1 MSSALIFGNAP
12 KQSVGEML
20 PMSSGRKVLKL
31 ARHDVQVRKFMTAPG
46 LGPITALCFKA
57 TIRTASSDREVLA
70 PMSDQEPGRTSIGSL
85 PLDQW
90 RHARVEAIE
99 VQEVEGVVDHPFI
112 TVWLEVRVLPGP
124 PRSSEVAE
132 NSGRWSQSPA
142 NDGVFVR
149 PVRSLRPPI
158 CASGA
163 FWRICLWPENP
174 VSRKRRLLS
183 AETQFE

>member
-1 MSSALIFGNAP
+1 
-12 KQSVGEML
+12 ML

-46 LGPITALCFKA
+46 LGPITALSFKA

-124 PRSSEVAE
+124 PNRLPMRSNQFLYMLRSPQNKLFLIPPEAKKCCCIPTGSGGNIGEYCAVDLKVAPMPLTDAMI
-132 NSGRWSQSPA
+132 RAAKP
-142 NDGVFVR
+142 
-149 PVRSLRPPI
+149 
-158 CASGA
+158 
-163 FWRICLWPENP
+163 
-174 VSRKRRLLS
+174 
-183 AETQFE
+183 

>member
-1 MSSALIFGNAP
+1 LGRRLDHAARTEWGEQHYAEMSSALIFGNAP

-124 PRSSEVAE
+124 LCTEDWIRLDARQRLG
-132 NSGRWSQSPA
+132 NPA
-142 NDGVFVR
+142 
-149 PVRSLRPPI
+149 
-158 CASGA
+158 
-163 FWRICLWPENP
+163 
-174 VSRKRRLLS
+174 
-183 AETQFE
+183 T

>member
-99 VQEVEGVVDHPFI
+99 VQEVEGVIDHPFI
-112 TVWLEVRVLPGP
+112 TVWLYFESSWAHHVCLRLVCSQRLSSKIVQQDTHAGQKSVHHP
-124 PRSSEVAE
+124 PSTSFAIA
-132 NSGRWSQSPA
+132 SPA
-142 NDGVFVR
+142 MRLRSAAFV
-149 PVRSLRPPI
+149 
-158 CASGA
+158 
-163 FWRICLWPENP
+163 
-174 VSRKRRLLS
+174 
-183 AETQFE
+183 